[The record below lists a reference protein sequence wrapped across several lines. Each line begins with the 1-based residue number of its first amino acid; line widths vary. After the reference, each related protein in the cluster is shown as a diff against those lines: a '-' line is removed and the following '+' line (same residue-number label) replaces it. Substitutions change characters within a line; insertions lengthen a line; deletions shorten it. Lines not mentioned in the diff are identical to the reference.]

1 MKLTIFSAI
10 CILCSSCSSLPK
22 LQIVVPVKP
31 PEELKQNIES
41 VAAHMNRYVELFNN
55 EQADAIAEEIYL
67 PPVIVKLSGESG
79 DSTHTIM
86 ATESQLSDRFKSI
99 FEAIKSEGW
108 KESIVHNLDV
118 DFKGLDMAFV
128 HMEYDRLKENGEPIL
143 PAKRNASYVL
153 LKYKSGWRIISV
165 LGQSNPNLEMN

>member
-1 MKLTIFSAI
+1 MKLTIFAAV
-10 CILCSSCSSLPK
+10 CILCSGCSSLPK

-31 PEELKQNIES
+31 PEELKQNVEG
-41 VAAHMNRYVELFNN
+41 VVAHMNRYVELFNN
-55 EQADAIAEEIYL
+55 EQADAIAEEIYF

-86 ATESQLSDRFKSI
+86 ATESELSDRFKSI
-99 FEAIKSEGW
+99 FEAIKPEGW
-108 KESIVHNLDV
+108 KESVVHDLDI

-143 PAKRNASYVL
+143 PTKRNASYVL

-165 LGQSNPNLEMN
+165 LGQSNPNPGTN